1 MHIRPAQLPD
11 VDLIAPLFSAYRCFY
26 EQAADL
32 QLARQF
38 IHDRLQRQ
46 ESVILLAQDEQGRA
60 LGFCQLYPTFCSVI
74 AAPIHVLYDLFV
86 APTGRRRGIAKAL
99 LRAAE
104 QHASAH
110 SVQRL
115 DLTTAKTNHSAQ
127 QLYESMGWVR
137 DEVFF
142 TYSKRTGATDAVAP
156 ALP

>member
-32 QLARQF
+32 PLAHRF

-46 ESVILLAQDEQGRA
+46 ESVILLAQDEQGQA
-60 LGFCQLYPTFCSVI
+60 LGFCQLYPTFCSVD
-74 AAPIHVLYDLFV
+74 AAPIYVLYDLFV
-86 APTGRRRGIAKAL
+86 ASTVRRGGVAKAL

-104 QHASAH
+104 RHAAAH
-110 SVQRL
+110 GVQRL

-127 QLYESMGWVR
+127 QLYESLGWVR

-142 TYSKRTGATDAVAP
+142 TYSKRTSATDAVAATRP
-156 ALP
+156 

>member
-32 QLARQF
+32 PLARQF

-60 LGFCQLYPTFCSVI
+60 LGFCQLYPTFCSVD

-104 QHASAH
+104 QHAAAH

-137 DEVFF
+137 DEVFL